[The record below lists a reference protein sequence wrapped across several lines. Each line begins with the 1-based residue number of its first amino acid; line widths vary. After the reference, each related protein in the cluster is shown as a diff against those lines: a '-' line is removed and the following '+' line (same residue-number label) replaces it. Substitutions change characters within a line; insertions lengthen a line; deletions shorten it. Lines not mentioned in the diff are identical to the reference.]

1 MDWENRFDKTRTKK
15 QVVWEYMRRKGCFR
29 VGDMMLVLSTDKD
42 FLLPIFRALELSG
55 YLELENNSDSF
66 KDRQYR
72 LLQNT
77 GPKSPIILKKPCDIV
92 RDKNTKKEFI
102 LDGTHPVQM
111 ADKLTLLYAMKYK
124 EMFREQI
131 ATIASIHLYS
141 AKMIRYMDEFTE
153 YGIMERLPRSS
164 NRRDDRRVFKIDMEK
179 RNDLV
184 RTLEESLRPARSA

>member
-29 VGDMMLVLSTDKD
+29 VGDMMLVLSTDKE

-55 YLELENNSDSF
+55 YLELENNSENF

-72 LLQNT
+72 LLKNT
-77 GPKSPIILKKPCDIV
+77 GPKSPVILKKPCDIV

-111 ADKLTLLYAMKYK
+111 EDKLTLLYAMKYK

-131 ATIASIHLYS
+131 SVIANIHLYS
-141 AKMIRYMDEFTE
+141 AKMIRYMDEFAE
-153 YGIMERLPRSS
+153 CGIMERLPRSS
-164 NRRDDRRVFKIDMEK
+164 KRREDRRVFKINMDK
-179 RNDLV
+179 RDDLI